1 MPGHIYRCALN
12 DTDVYMGTAIYHDTR
27 VFQLYTVYRIAPN
40 FRGLIFSWSWLIF
53 VIHRRFVI
61 LGVSNPVLKGAAKNF
76 S

>member
-1 MPGHIYRCALN
+1 MSIVN
-12 DTDVYMGTAIYHDTR
+12 IEKNMIMK
-27 VFQLYTVYRIAPN
+27 YRIAPN